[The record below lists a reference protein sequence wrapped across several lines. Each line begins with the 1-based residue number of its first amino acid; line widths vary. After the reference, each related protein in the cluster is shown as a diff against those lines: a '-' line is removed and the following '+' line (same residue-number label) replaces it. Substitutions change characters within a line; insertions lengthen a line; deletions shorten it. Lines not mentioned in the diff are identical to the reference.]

1 MSDELHTSGC
11 GCSSQPAPETAA
23 TAQPVA
29 GIGLVADAHGLTERE
44 ALRQMSGGGLGIGTF
59 KGELLTQAL
68 AASGYTTD
76 PSGLRAYYRDH
87 TDVLDGYLKYV
98 DIEEVVGRLGVSMT
112 GRAGCAAQNT
122 DMVALGVGFIG
133 GVAATALYQVFSDN
147 DNDGA

>member
-1 MSDELHTSGC
+1 MSDELHTSRC
-11 GCSSQPAPETAA
+11 GCSSQPAPET
-23 TAQPVA
+23 
-29 GIGLVADAHGLTERE
+29 VADAHGLTERE
-44 ALRQMSGGGLGIGTF
+44 ALRQMSGIGTF

-98 DIEEVVGRLGVSMT
+98 DIEEVVGQLGASMT
-112 GRAGCAAQNT
+112 GRTGCAAQGA
-122 DMVALGVGFIG
+122 DMVALGVGFMG
-133 GVAATALYQVFSDN
+133 GVAAAGLYQVFSDN